1 MIEKHFPSYKLN
13 KKEENMAIRI
23 IFLLLGALLVINIV
37 LMGVG
42 ALFGVNLYQKYG
54 KQILSFLIGFVLFI
68 VAIYILFAIL
78 GLQGV

>member
-1 MIEKHFPSYKLN
+1 MIEKRFPFYKLN